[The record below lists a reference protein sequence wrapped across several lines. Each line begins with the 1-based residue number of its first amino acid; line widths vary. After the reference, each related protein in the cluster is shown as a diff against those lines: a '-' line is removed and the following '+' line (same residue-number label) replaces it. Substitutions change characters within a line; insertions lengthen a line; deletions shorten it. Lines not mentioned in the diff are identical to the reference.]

1 MANPTAKLI
10 LRLCGSI
17 VMNVGL
23 YVLALFLPAG
33 TWRWWRAWVVIALL
47 LLGSVWAIASLYRQ
61 HRAVLEE
68 RLKPVVQKGQPV
80 IDRILVLVFLVT
92 YLGVAVFV
100 PFDVFRLHLLPR
112 PAAAISWF
120 GLLLMVVGWGIAQ
133 RSLRENAFAS
143 AAVRHQEERQQ
154 RVVDTGVYGVIRH
167 PLYAGGLILLAG
179 MPLWL
184 ESYAGV
190 VLAVVPSAVVS
201 IRILFEERFLG
212 RELPG
217 YDSYTQRVRYRLIPL
232 VW

>member
-80 IDRILVLVFLVT
+80 IDRILVLVFLVS
-92 YLGVAVFV
+92 YLVSCIINVFTNV
-100 PFDVFRLHLLPR
+100 CGCAILHPCHSLLLPR
-112 PAAAISWF
+112 
-120 GLLLMVVGWGIAQ
+120 
-133 RSLRENAFAS
+133 FA
-143 AAVRHQEERQQ
+143 
-154 RVVDTGVYGVIRH
+154 
-167 PLYAGGLILLAG
+167 
-179 MPLWL
+179 
-184 ESYAGV
+184 
-190 VLAVVPSAVVS
+190 
-201 IRILFEERFLG
+201 
-212 RELPG
+212 
-217 YDSYTQRVRYRLIPL
+217 
-232 VW
+232 